1 MSYLNRSTTRLPN
14 TKPTGAGNTAGIPHH
29 QNIYDFLD
37 CVSNE
42 PGRTQ
47 PPSPPKTKKRKS
59 LVRRSG
65 QKGTTPRAEEEA
77 KLPEKRD
84 NETAGRSTTDS
95 DFEGQLNGIFHN
107 ALEEMGPFIS
117 LNVHHPEGKG
127 DDEDLVF
134 VPSED
139 EGDAGVIALD
149 DTDDGGGW
157 GSEMIERVPI
167 DW

>member
-1 MSYLNRSTTRLPN
+1 MSYLNRSTARLPK
-14 TKPTGAGNTAGIPHH
+14 TKPTVTGNTAGIPHH

-42 PGRTQ
+42 PEHTQ
-47 PPSPPKTKKRKS
+47 PPSSKAEQRNSP
-59 LVRRSG
+59 VRRIG
-65 QKGTTPRAEEEA
+65 RKGTTLRAKEEA

-95 DFEGQLNGIFHN
+95 DFKGQLNGMFHN

-117 LNVHHPEGKG
+117 LDVHHPEGKG

-134 VPSED
+134 VLSED